1 VSSLRSRLSLGL
13 LASMVLMIGLL
24 WLITG
29 ASVRSLLEQQ
39 LASRLAHDGESLL
52 GGLNISADG
61 QAVLDAQRIQGIYN
75 QPFSGHYFL
84 VAVEGRVIRSRS
96 LWDETLQL
104 PQVGVGETRLSY
116 VTGPQQQPLLLWSS
130 AFRKQDRVV
139 RLAVAENLL
148 ALRDGTR
155 RMQLRLLG
163 WSLAVVLL
171 LLLIQRYIVVR
182 TLRPVAACADDIARL
197 EQGEIRELDE
207 RVPDEV
213 LPLVHAINL
222 LLQRQ
227 GQRLQRSREALGNL
241 AHSIKT
247 PLTLLQQLA
256 RDNVA
261 ADDQTAGQRLERY
274 GRQISGLIDQALR
287 RARLAGDSL
296 GASRFQLWE
305 DLPVL
310 VDTLNRLHRDKAVRF
325 HQHLN
330 NVTTLPLEQQDG
342 MELLGNLLDN
352 AWKWARTQVHLTIHA
367 GDGLAMMVEDDGPGV
382 DETVLQSLIQRGVR
396 QDEAAPGH
404 GIGLSIVKSL
414 VEELNGSIVFS
425 RSPALGGLR
434 AEVRLGSRA
443 GAGHGSCN

>member
-1 VSSLRSRLSLGL
+1 VTSLRSRLGLGL
-13 LASMVLMIGLL
+13 LSSLILMLGLL

-29 ASVRSLLEQQ
+29 ASVRSLMEEQ

-61 QAVLDAQRIQGIYN
+61 QPVLDAQRIQGIYS

-84 VAVEGRVIRSRS
+84 VAVEDHVIRSRS

-104 PQVGVGETRLSY
+104 PQLGVGDTRLSY
-116 VTGPQQQPLLLWSS
+116 ITGPQQQPLLLWSS
-130 AFRKQDRVV
+130 AFRKQGRVV
-139 RLAVAENLL
+139 GLAVAEDLR
-148 ALRDGTR
+148 ALRAGTR

-182 TLRPVAACADDIARL
+182 TLRPVAACAHDVARL
-197 EQGEIRELDE
+197 EQGEIRELGE
-207 RVPDEV
+207 QVPSEV

-227 GQRLQRSREALGNL
+227 RQRLQRSREALGNL
-241 AHSIKT
+241 AHSIKA

-256 RDNVA
+256 RDKVA
-261 ADDQTAGQRLERY
+261 ADDQVACQQLERY
-274 GRQISGLIDQALR
+274 SRQISGLIDQSLR

-296 GASRFQLWE
+296 GASHFQLQR

-310 VDTLNRLHRDKAVRF
+310 VDTLNRLHRDKAVHF
-325 HQHLN
+325 QQQLN

-352 AWKWARTQVHLTIHA
+352 ARKWSRSQVHLTIRADA
-367 GDGLAMMVEDDGPGV
+367 GLEIVVEDDGPGV
-382 DETVLQSLIQRGVR
+382 DETLLQSLMQRGVR

-414 VEELNGSIVFS
+414 VQELNGSISFS

-434 AEVRLGSRA
+434 VEARLGSLAAA
-443 GAGHGSCN
+443 GARQS

>member
-39 LASRLAHDGESLL
+39 LASRLAHDGQSLL

>member
-1 VSSLRSRLSLGL
+1 VTSLRSRLGLGL
-13 LASMVLMIGLL
+13 LLSLVLMIGLL

-29 ASVRSLLEQQ
+29 ASVRSLMEEQ

-84 VAVEGRVIRSRS
+84 VAVEERVIRSRS
-96 LWDETLQL
+96 LWDETLQP
-104 PQVGVGETRLSY
+104 PQTDVGETRLSY

-130 AFRKQDRVV
+130 AFRKQNRVV
-139 RLAVAENLL
+139 RVAVAEDLL

-155 RMQLRLLG
+155 RMQLRVLG

-171 LLLIQRYIVVR
+171 LLLLQHYIVVR
-182 TLRPVAACADDIARL
+182 TLRPVAACADDVARL
-197 EQGEIRELDE
+197 EQGEIRELGE
-207 RVPDEV
+207 QVPDEV

-241 AHSIKT
+241 AHAIKA

-256 RDNVA
+256 RDKVA
-261 ADDQTAGQRLERY
+261 ADDQVACQQLERY
-274 GRQISGLIDQALR
+274 SRQISGLIDQSLR

-296 GASRFQLWE
+296 GASHFQLQR

-310 VDTLNRLHRDKAVRF
+310 VDTLNRLHRDKAVHF
-325 HQHLN
+325 QQQLN

-352 AWKWARTQVHLTIHA
+352 AWKWSRSQVHLTVRADASLEIV
-367 GDGLAMMVEDDGPGV
+367 VEDDGPGV
-382 DETVLQSLIQRGVR
+382 DETLLQSLMQRGVR

-414 VEELNGSIVFS
+414 VQELNGSISFS

-434 AEVRLGSRA
+434 VEARLGSLAAA
-443 GAGHGSCN
+443 GVGQP

>member
-1 VSSLRSRLSLGL
+1 MSSLRSRLSLGL

-61 QAVLDAQRIQGIYN
+61 HAVLDAQRIQGIYN

-261 ADDQTAGQRLERY
+261 ADDQTAGQQLERY

-443 GAGHGSCN
+443 AAGQGSCK

>member
-1 VSSLRSRLSLGL
+1 
-13 LASMVLMIGLL
+13 
-24 WLITG
+24 
-29 ASVRSLLEQQ
+29 
-39 LASRLAHDGESLL
+39 
-52 GGLNISADG
+52 
-61 QAVLDAQRIQGIYN
+61 
-75 QPFSGHYFL
+75 
-84 VAVEGRVIRSRS
+84 
-96 LWDETLQL
+96 
-104 PQVGVGETRLSY
+104 
-116 VTGPQQQPLLLWSS
+116 
-130 AFRKQDRVV
+130 
-139 RLAVAENLL
+139 
-148 ALRDGTR
+148 
-155 RMQLRLLG
+155 MQLRLLG

-182 TLRPVAACADDIARL
+182 TLRPVAACAADIARL

-261 ADDQTAGQRLERY
+261 ADDQTAGQQLERY

-443 GAGHGSCN
+443 GAGQGSCN

>member
-1 VSSLRSRLSLGL
+1 MTSLRSRLSLGL
-13 LASMVLMIGLL
+13 LLSLALMIGLL

-29 ASVRSLLEQQ
+29 ASVRSLMEGQ

-52 GGLNISADG
+52 GGLNISAEG
-61 QAVLDAQRIQGIYN
+61 HVTLDAKRIQGIYN

-84 VAVEGRVIRSRS
+84 VAVGDRVIRSRS

-104 PQVGVGETRLSY
+104 PQTGVGETRLSY

-139 RLAVAENLL
+139 RLAVAEDLL
-148 ALRDGTR
+148 TLREGTR
-155 RMQLRLLG
+155 RIQLRLLG
-163 WSLAVVLL
+163 WSLAVVSLL
-171 LLLIQRYIVVR
+171 LLMQRHIVVR
-182 TLRPVAACADDIARL
+182 TLRPVAACAGDVARL
-197 EQGEIRELDE
+197 EQGEIRKLGEQ
-207 RVPDEV
+207 VPDEV

-227 GQRLQRSREALGNL
+227 GERLQRSREALGNL

-256 RDNVA
+256 RDRVA
-261 ADDQTAGQRLERY
+261 ADDQATCRQLERY
-274 GRQISGLIDQALR
+274 SRQISEVIDQSLR

-296 GASRFQLWE
+296 GASRFQLRQ

-310 VDTLNRLHRDKAVRF
+310 VDTLKRLHREKPVHF
-325 HQHLN
+325 QQQLN

-352 AWKWARTQVHLTIHA
+352 AWKWARSQVHLSIQSGT
-367 GDGLAMMVEDDGPGV
+367 GLEIVVEDDGPGV
-382 DETVLQSLIQRGVR
+382 DDSVLQSLVQRGVR

-404 GIGLSIVKSL
+404 GIGLSLIKGL
-414 VEELNGSIVFS
+414 VEELNGNIAFS
-425 RSPALGGLR
+425 RSAALGGLR
-434 AEVRLGSRA
+434 VAVRLGSCS
-443 GAGHGSCN
+443 GAEQGSCT